1 MLNAFRDFLRLES
14 ASGIILVVA
23 AALAM
28 IIANSPLAGIYGLLA
43 FERSGVNLLF
53 DERLGIIAGSLLSA
67 AAEYLVLNKSLLN
80 PPEV

>member
-28 IIANSPLAGIYGLLA
+28 IIAN
-43 FERSGVNLLF
+43 
-53 DERLGIIAGSLLSA
+53 
-67 AAEYLVLNKSLLN
+67 
-80 PPEV
+80 